1 MWRAALREQ
10 PMHRHTKS
18 WLLVLATATLAFG
31 CATSSSP
38 ENDADTQL
46 DAMLERA
53 RIYKGEAE
61 KAPDSVSPERKA
73 GLQQLAND
81 ARAWQARTG
90 RNDIRVTDR
99 RLPATRRAN
108 DSGDAGNCDADCP
121 VYTLEGDTICF
132 LEKSE
137 CSSNPEDYGTICV
150 YSCISMASETAPERS
165 QGE

>member
-1 MWRAALREQ
+1 
-10 PMHRHTKS
+10 MHRHIKS
-18 WLLVLATATLAFG
+18 WLLVLATATLALG

-46 DAMLERA
+46 ETLVARA
-53 RIYKGEAE
+53 RIYQGDAE
-61 KAPDSVSPERKA
+61 KAPDSLSPERKVE
-73 GLQQLAND
+73 LQQLTND

-90 RNDIRVTDR
+90 RNDIRVTDK
-99 RLPATRRAN
+99 RLPAARRAN
-108 DSGDAGNCDADCP
+108 DSGGSGNCDADCP

-137 CSSNPEDYGTICV
+137 CSSSPEDYGTICV
-150 YSCISMASETAPERS
+150 YSCISMASEIAPERS

>member
-1 MWRAALREQ
+1 
-10 PMHRHTKS
+10 MHRHTKS

-38 ENDADTQL
+38 ENNADTQL

-61 KAPDSVSPERKA
+61 KAPDSLSPERKA

-90 RNDIRVTDR
+90 RTDIRVTDR
-99 RLPATRRAN
+99 RLPAIRRAN

-137 CSSNPEDYGTICV
+137 CSSSPEDYGTICV
-150 YSCISMASETAPERS
+150 YSCISMASEITPERS

>member
-1 MWRAALREQ
+1 M
-10 PMHRHTKS
+10 KS
-18 WLLVLATATLAFG
+18 WLLVLATATLALG

-38 ENDADTQL
+38 DKDADTQL

-53 RIYKGEAE
+53 RAYKGDAE
-61 KAPDSVSPERKA
+61 KAPDRMSPQRKA
-73 GLQQLAND
+73 ELRQLAND

-90 RNDIRVTDR
+90 RNDIRVDDKR
-99 RLPATRRAN
+99 MPAARRAN

-137 CSSNPEDYGTICV
+137 CSSSPEDYGTICV
-150 YSCISMASETAPERS
+150 YSCISMASEIAPQRS